1 MLALVVGAAL
11 AAPIYADHVAETTPS
26 DNHLS
31 EQIEV
36 DGETRDVVSLTG
48 EPIGPTWQEQ
58 FLLGADEN
66 GRDLMVRLLYGIRTT
81 VEISLGA
88 VLLTLVLAVP
98 LALGS
103 GYFRG
108 RTDAVIS
115 RILDLIWSFPALLL
129 GVMLGTALTLRGAS
143 IGPIEIEPARG

>member
-1 MLALVVGAAL
+1 MASCALLALVVGAAL
-11 AAPIYADHVAETTPS
+11 AAPIYADHVAGTTPS

-31 EQIEV
+31 EQVEV
-36 DGETRDVVSLTG
+36 DGEPKDVVSLTG
-48 EPIGPTWQEQ
+48 EPIGPTWQER

-88 VLLTLVLAVP
+88 VLLTLGLAVP

-115 RILDLIWSFPALLL
+115 RILDLIWSFPALCS
-129 GVMLGTALTLRGAS
+129 A
-143 IGPIEIEPARG
+143 